1 MITLFT
7 DFGTQDV
14 YVAQVKGAIF
24 SINPQATVIDLS
36 HDVGPF
42 AVQQAAYL
50 LEKATRYFPA
60 GTIVVAVVDPGVGS
74 SRRPL
79 LLCTQASKFYV
90 GPDNGLFSWVVARQG
105 LDAAYSLDQEAYFRT
120 PRVSATFH
128 GRDIFGPVAAH
139 LSLGVVPA
147 CFGQR
152 LTEVLAL
159 PLQTPRI
166 EGQTVEGV
174 VLHID
179 HFGNILTNIAAPLL
193 DTVQFGQDLRVSIG
207 DSTYTMPFCRTYA
220 NCQQHTLMCL
230 INSNEEF
237 EVACVQGRAVDQVPA
252 SVGARVRVTW
262 GRGGTSEERG
272 NDDSSVSPYQVGGG

>member
-7 DFGTQDV
+7 DFGSQDV
-14 YVAQVKGAIF
+14 YVAQVKGAIL
-24 SINPQATVIDLS
+24 SINPHAILIDLS

-42 AVQQAAYL
+42 DVPQAAYL

-60 GTIVVAVVDPGVGS
+60 GTIVVAIVDPGVGS
-74 SRRPL
+74 LRHPL
-79 LLCTQASKFYV
+79 LLCTGAAKFYV

-105 LDAAYSLDQEAYFRT
+105 LRDAYRLEQEAYFRT

-139 LSLGVVPA
+139 LSLGVAPG

-152 LTEVLAL
+152 LSEVMTF
-159 PLQTPRI
+159 PHHMPRV
-166 EGQTVEGV
+166 EGQTVEGL

-179 HFGNILTNIAAPLL
+179 HFGNILTNISAVLL
-193 DTVQFGQDLRVSIG
+193 NAVQPGQDLRVSIG
-207 DSTYTMPFCRTYA
+207 DITCTMPFCRTYA
-220 NCQQHTLMCL
+220 DGEPHALVCL

-237 EVACVQGRAVDQVPA
+237 EVACPQGRAIEHMRA
-252 SVGARVRVTW
+252 SVGDRVLVTW
-262 GRGGTSEERG
+262 E
-272 NDDSSVSPYQVGGG
+272 